1 MYERMS
7 ARYMYVLD
15 NGHPKQKVLPSLK
28 TELNTMFKAYKAQE
42 IKRMIIDICD
52 YTLENTEYK
61 TRAPHLILPEIDI
74 KEYSNMA
81 QELLEVI
88 KRHRNLYEEAKNAT
102 SK

>member
-7 ARYMYVLD
+7 VRYMYVLD

-61 TRAPHLILPEIDI
+61 TRAPHLIIPEISVDT
-74 KEYSNMA
+74 YRNMA
-81 QELLEVI
+81 TELLEVI
-88 KRHRNLYEEAKNAT
+88 KKYREAA
-102 SK
+102 